1 MTAPPSGRTGRTA
14 RFVALLLLAWA
25 VASFVLPA
33 GLPFGVVV
41 LGVVLGSLTALTAMG
56 LVLVHRASRIV
67 NFAQAEIGGLSASI
81 AVVMVVGF
89 GLPYFAALPVG
100 LAAAVATG
108 ALVELLVVR
117 RFFDSPRLILTV
129 ATIGL
134 AQLLAG
140 LEIALPHFVGHIRPL
155 TTFTTPFHASLTI
168 GPIVFNGDHL
178 VAVCVVPV
186 AVALLGWFL
195 TRSDA
200 GIAIRAAAESGERA
214 LLLGIPIRRLSTLAW
229 VVAAVLSGVA
239 SMLAA
244 PILGPSLGALAGPEM
259 LLAPLTAA
267 VVARMESLP
276 VAFGASLAI
285 GVFQQAVF
293 WSYPRSSYV
302 DIGLFALILL
312 ALLVRRRGEARVD
325 DVDLAGHVAVREV
338 RPVPA
343 ALSSLRVVRRARWI
357 GAVVVGALVVFGPAL
372 LSTPRQGLV
381 AYMAIYGIVAVSLVV
396 LTGWA
401 GQLSLGQF
409 AFVGLGAG
417 VTGALVV
424 HTGVDLFVALVASS
438 LAGALAAVLIGLP
451 ALRIRGL
458 LLAVTTLAF
467 AVPVSTYLL
476 NSAYVPWL
484 APPDVGRPAVFQRF
498 DLNAPLTF
506 YWFCLCAL
514 AFALVVARNFRRSR
528 AGRVVLAVRDNERA
542 AAAFSVS
549 PVRAKLTAFAVS
561 GALAGFAG
569 GLYVI
574 AARGIGFSGFSP
586 VTSLEVFTMVVV
598 GGLASLPG
606 ALLGAVYVQSVEF
619 FLHGA
624 AQLLATGAGLL
635 LRLMVVP
642 GGLGEVLYGAR
653 DWLLRRLAL
662 SRGLE
667 VPGFTAAAAAAG
679 SDTSTSGEWRRHAP
693 PTTRDRPGEVLAC
706 DGIDTGYGK
715 MQVLFGAGFDVG
727 AGEAVA
733 LLGTNGAGKSTLLR
747 VAAGVLP
754 AWQGRVVLGGE
765 DVTSLDPVE
774 RLRRGLVTVPGGRGV
789 FGSLTVAD
797 NLRLAGWL
805 RRRSDAT
812 ALAAD
817 VERVLELFPIQ
828 RQRAGEKASSLSGGE
843 QQMLTLGQALLCRPK
858 ALLVDELSLG
868 LAPAVVAQLLQV
880 VRELVADGVAVVLV
894 EQSLNVAAAA
904 TGRAVFLEKGEVRF
918 AGPTTELTERGD
930 VARAVFLR
938 PGDAPARRRRRSAA
952 SASANGAP
960 PRLEVT
966 GLGRRFGGIAA
977 IDDVDLDVGAGRILG
992 IIGANGAGKTTL
1004 FDLCSGFVM
1013 PNAGRI
1019 RLDGVDVTSWSAAE
1033 RAEVGLGRSFQDA
1046 RLFPSMTVAEAV
1058 AVAFERHVDVRDPVA
1073 CIARVG
1079 ATVDSEDDVRRR
1091 VDALIDRTGLT
1102 GFRDVFVSEL
1112 STGTRRIV
1120 DLACA
1125 VAHDPRVLLLDEPS
1139 SGVAQRES
1147 EALGQLLLRLRDETG
1162 MAMIVIEHD
1171 IPLVSSIADELVCLH
1186 LGSVIARGA
1195 PRSVLKDPGVVAAYL
1210 GTDPTAIRRSGRTG
1224 AVGAAVAAAGSDP
1237 TPTRLSATSAR

>member
-1 MTAPPSGRTGRTA
+1 MAAPPSGPTGRAA
-14 RFVALLLLAWA
+14 RFVALLLLTWG
-25 VASFVLPA
+25 VASVVLPA
-33 GLPFGVVV
+33 GLPFGVVL

-155 TTFTTPFHASLTI
+155 TTFTTPFHASLTV

-312 ALLVRRRGEARVD
+312 ALLLRRRGEARVD

-338 RPVPA
+338 RPVPV
-343 ALSSLRVVRRARWI
+343 ALSSLRVVRRARRI
-357 GAVVVGALVVFGPAL
+357 GAVVLGALVVFGPAV

-438 LAGALAAVLIGLP
+438 FAGAFAAVLIGLP

-506 YWFCLCAL
+506 YWFCLCGL
-514 AFALVVARNFRRSR
+514 VFALVVARNFRRSR

-635 LRLMVVP
+635 FLLMVVP

-662 SRGLE
+662 SRGLD
-667 VPGFTAAAAAAG
+667 VPGFTSAAAASGSGSAAG
-679 SDTSTSGEWRRHAP
+679 LGDRRRSDSAITQS
-693 PTTRDRPGEVLAC
+693 RPGVALAC
-706 DGIDTGYGK
+706 DGVDTGYGK
-715 MQVLFGAGFDVG
+715 MQVLFRAGFDVD

-754 AWQGRVVLGGE
+754 AWHGRVVLGGD

-805 RRRSDAT
+805 RRRHDGA

-817 VERVLELFPIQ
+817 VDRVLELFPLL
-828 RQRAGEKASSLSGGE
+828 RDRMGEKASSLSGGE

-858 ALLVDELSLG
+858 VLLVDELSLG
-868 LAPAVVAQLLQV
+868 LAPAVVARLLQV
-880 VRELVADGVAVVLV
+880 VRDLAADGVAVVLV

-918 AGPTTELTERGD
+918 AGPTSELTERGD

-938 PGDAPARRRRRSAA
+938 PGDAPARRRKRSTAA
-952 SASANGAP
+952 ASANGAA
-960 PRLEVT
+960 PRLEVA

-977 IDDVDLDVGAGRILG
+977 IDDVDLDVAAGRILG
-992 IIGANGAGKTTL
+992 VIGANGAGKTTL
-1004 FDLCSGFVM
+1004 FDLCSGFVA

-1079 ATVDSEDDVRRR
+1079 ATIDSEDDVRRK
-1091 VDALIDRTGLT
+1091 VAALLDRTGLT

-1186 LGSVIARGA
+1186 LGRVIARGT
-1195 PRSVLKDPGVVAAYL
+1195 PRSVLKDRAVVAAYL
-1210 GTDPTAIRRSGRTG
+1210 GTDPTAIRRSGRST
-1224 AVGAAVAAAGSDP
+1224 VAAADP
-1237 TPTRLSATSAR
+1237 TPLSVTSAR

>member
-1 MTAPPSGRTGRTA
+1 MAAPPSGRAGRAA
-14 RFVALLLLAWA
+14 RFAALLLLAWA
-25 VASFVLPA
+25 VASFALPA
-33 GLPFGVVV
+33 GLPFGVVL

-155 TTFTTPFHASLTI
+155 TTFTTPFHASLTV

-195 TRSDA
+195 IRSDA

-302 DIGLFALILL
+302 DIGLFVLILL

-338 RPVPA
+338 RPVPVG
-343 ALSSLRVVRRARWI
+343 LSSLRVVRRARRI
-357 GAVVVGALVVFGPAL
+357 GAVALGALVVFGPAA

-438 LAGALAAVLIGLP
+438 FAGALAAVLIGLP

-506 YWFCLCAL
+506 YWFCLCGL

-635 LRLMVVP
+635 FLLMVVP

-653 DWLLRRLAL
+653 DWLLRRLAR
-662 SRGLE
+662 SRGLD
-667 VPGFTAAAAAAG
+667 VPGFTSAAAASG
-679 SDTSTSGEWRRHAP
+679 SDDGSRSG
-693 PTTRDRPGEVLAC
+693 DRPVPGRPITRSREGSAGAVLAC

-715 MQVLFGAGFDVG
+715 MQVLFRAGFDVE

-754 AWQGRVVLGGE
+754 AWQGRVVLGGD

-805 RRRSDAT
+805 RRRHDRA
-812 ALAAD
+812 ALATD
-817 VERVLELFPIQ
+817 VARVLELFPIL
-828 RQRAGEKASSLSGGE
+828 RERLAERASSLSGGE

-858 ALLVDELSLG
+858 VLLVDELSLG
-868 LAPAVVAQLLQV
+868 LAPAVVARLLEV
-880 VRELVADGVAVVLV
+880 VRDLAADGVAVVLV

-904 TGRAVFLEKGEVRF
+904 TGRAVFLEKGEIRF
-918 AGPTTELTERGD
+918 AGPTAELTERGD

-938 PGDAPARRRRRSAA
+938 PGDAPARTRRRPAA
-952 SASANGAP
+952 SSNGAAA
-960 PRLEVT
+960 RLEVV
-966 GLGRRFGGIAA
+966 GLGRRFGGISA
-977 IDDVDLDVGAGRILG
+977 IDDVDLDVRAGRILG
-992 IIGANGAGKTTL
+992 VIGANGAGKTTL
-1004 FDLCSGFVM
+1004 FDLCSGFVT

-1019 RLDGVDVTSWSAAE
+1019 RLDGVDVTSWSAAG
-1033 RAEVGLGRSFQDA
+1033 RAEAGLGRSFQDA

-1079 ATVDSEDDVRRR
+1079 ATIDSEDDVRRK
-1091 VDALIDRTGLT
+1091 VGALLDRTGLT

-1186 LGSVIARGA
+1186 LGRVIARGT
-1195 PRSVLKDPGVVAAYL
+1195 PRSVLKDPAVVAAYL
-1210 GTDPTAIRRSGRTG
+1210 GTDPAAIRRSGRSTVRAPELT
-1224 AVGAAVAAAGSDP
+1224 AVSGSNP
-1237 TPTRLSATSAR
+1237 A